1 MSNVQCPMQ
10 MNQGQRR
17 VPARK
22 RVISHCTILK
32 ELARHLM
39 HALKCLQD
47 GNAVSPRDG
56 RASSAVTGRK
66 RDRVAELAL
75 PELPAAYRLVKP
87 HLNPLL
93 GACSMKGER

>member
-1 MSNVQCPMQ
+1 MGGFVASPMSNA

-87 HLNPLL
+87 ISIQFSALVV
-93 GACSMKGER
+93 